1 MKTYMAKKEDLKKDW
16 YLIDAKDKVLG
27 RLAVRIADILKGKN
41 KVIYTPHV
49 DTGDFVV
56 VINVDKMHFTGN
68 KLLLKTYHRHS
79 GYMGNAK
86 STTLEEMM
94 TKHPERVLM
103 HAVKG
108 MLPKSK
114 LGIKMLKKMK
124 VYKGNEHPHQ
134 AQTPKPLS

>member
-1 MKTYMAKKEDLKKDW
+1 MKTYVAKKEEVKKDW

-27 RLAVRIADILKGKN
+27 RLAVQIADILKGKN

-56 VINVDKMHFTGN
+56 VVNVNKMHFTGN
-68 KLLLKTYHRHS
+68 KLLQKTYHRHS

-114 LGIKMLKKMK
+114 LGRQMLKKLK

-134 AQTPKPLS
+134 AQTPKPIS